1 MKLDLLCKDLS
12 SGIVIQMCTQPS
24 LTVYSAQRIFVNPYT
39 YCLYVVLGIYH
50 FAINLLFSLSQTL
63 KKMALDKAQMRL
75 HCNRFI

>member
-39 YCLYVVLGIYH
+39 YCLCSNVLGIYH

-63 KKMALDKAQMRL
+63 KKNGLGQGPNEIAL
-75 HCNRFI
+75 